1 MSVALCLAVWLLA
14 APPQAP
20 VAFALRVAIA
30 TDAKDEPVAPS
41 AWLAQQ
47 IAQAQD
53 LFAPF
58 GVAFVRQDAPPL
70 GPDAEHL
77 ETRADRN
84 ALAARVA
91 PHVVNVFIVGSLRD
105 VDEPARMRRGVHWHS
120 PTGVHY
126 VIVVA
131 SAPPSVLAHEL
142 GHFFGSAHS
151 QTPDNVMSYERT
163 GASVFFDEAQGQR
176 IGARVRAYLG
186 SGELLPIVPSRARI
200 PERSEGAD

>member
-1 MSVALCLAVWLLA
+1 VPVALCLAVWLFA
-14 APPQAP
+14 APPEHP
-20 VAFALRVAIA
+20 VTFALRVAIA
-30 TDAKDEPVAPS
+30 TDAGEMPVAQP

-70 GPDAEHL
+70 GPGAEPL

-91 PHVVNVFIVGSLRD
+91 PHVINVFIVGSLRD

-126 VIVVA
+126 VIVIA

-142 GHFFGSAHS
+142 GHFFGNAHS

-176 IGARVRAYLG
+176 IEARVRAYVQ
-186 SGELLPIVPSRARI
+186 SGELLPVELARASTS
-200 PERSEGAD
+200 ERSEAAD